1 MALLRK
7 SDFMFVAGQFPCRN
21 RETFRGQ
28 LCAGEL
34 TGGGG
39 PEGDS
44 GKEKQDPG
52 GGAAET

>member
-1 MALLRK
+1 MLNMAHQLLMALLRK

-39 PEGDS
+39 PERDS
-44 GKEKQDPG
+44 GKEK
-52 GGAAET
+52 